1 MSTVPVVHQ
10 TGGIPQVVQPYS
22 ATIMQAPP
30 LAPVPE
36 KELSIRDIFSIL
48 GRRKWTILFTTLF
61 TLMFALLF
69 TLATK
74 PTFLANAT
82 IQIEREGPQVVSF
95 GQTEAKSNSTDSL
108 TDPFF
113 RTRYEMLK
121 SRVLALKVI
130 EQENLEQ
137 SLRTAG
143 HPPEKLKPLFE
154 FFALPDIGQYFEFLL
169 DDGTEGGAG
178 GEEKPETDITTLF
191 GENLQI
197 QAIDATHL
205 VQIFYEGTSPKEAQQ
220 TVNTIINNFIQMQID
235 TKSETGEYAKEF
247 LKNELEK
254 ARVSLQ
260 NAEEKL
266 VEYSNKNGILNI
278 DEGQTRYV
286 QKLNNLSSALVNAEI
301 RRTAAESIY
310 REMQNTGTVST
321 VITNPVITS
330 LKGRLVTLES
340 EYQEKLKLFKP
351 GYPDMQ
357 RLLQQVNDARRQL
370 QGELGTI
377 KSSLQSDYESA
388 KRQEDKLRSEVDSF
402 NRKLYSLQGSSTE
415 YNTLKRDVE
424 SSGSLYN
431 GLLQRLEEVGVAA
444 GATANT
450 SNITIID
457 PAREPLKKY
466 RPNPKLNILVGTLA
480 GLLLGVGFAFLRD
493 SLDQSI
499 KTTDDLQKFT
509 GLSVLG
515 SIPRPDRSS
524 KRNLAL
530 ASKMAPNSQFA
541 EAYRIFAA
549 NMRFQNSQEEDQV
562 LLVTSALEGEGKSTT
577 ACNLACAYAQ
587 MGLRVLL
594 IDADLRLPSIHKKIG
609 IPNTTGLSDYLG
621 NETDLVGITQTIKAI
636 TNLFVITAGNYKD
649 DPMRMLSSEKMAY
662 LISQA
667 SQRFDFVIIDSA
679 PASGLAETLVL
690 SSLATKTLVVT
701 DEGNMKNQ
709 SDRIKRT
716 VDSLNR
722 IKQNV
727 CGFLLINAKATNRDH
742 KYHHRARRRSSTK
755 RLSHA

>member
-10 TGGIPQVVQPYS
+10 SGIPQVAQPYT

-30 LAPVPE
+30 PAPAPE
-36 KELSIRDIFSIL
+36 KELSIRDVFSIL
-48 GRRKWTILFTTLF
+48 GRRKWTILFTIMF
-61 TLMFALLF
+61 TVLFALLF
-69 TLATK
+69 TFSTK
-74 PTFLANAT
+74 PTYVAGAT

-95 GQTEAKSNSTDSL
+95 GQTEAKSTTTDSL
-108 TDPFF
+108 QDPFF

-130 EQENLEQ
+130 DQENLEN

-143 HPPEKLKPLFE
+143 DPPEKLKPFFD
-154 FFALPDIGQYFEFLL
+154 FFALPDLGKYFEF
-169 DDGTEGGAG
+169 DDDSAGPGGIKK
-178 GEEKPETDITTLF
+178 KPEVDITDLF
-191 GENLQI
+191 AAKLHVE
-197 QAIDATHL
+197 AINETHL
-205 VQIFYEGTSPKEAQQ
+205 VQIFFAGSSAIEAQN
-220 TVNTIINNFIQMQID
+220 TVNSIINNFIQLQID
-235 TKSETGEYAKEF
+235 TKSETGEYAKGF
-247 LKNELEK
+247 LKGELEK

-260 NAEEKL
+260 DAEEKL
-266 VEYSNKNGILNI
+266 VKYSNKNGILSI
-278 DEGQTRYV
+278 DTGQTRYV
-286 QKLNNLSSALVNAEI
+286 QKLNNLSAALVDAEI

-357 RLLQQVNDARRQL
+357 RLLQQVNDAKRQL
-370 QGELGTI
+370 QAELRTI
-377 KSSLQSDYESA
+377 GGSLQSDYESA
-388 KRQEDKLRSEVDSF
+388 KRQEDKLRSEVDLF
-402 NRKLYSLQGSSTE
+402 NKKLYSLQGSSTE
-415 YNTLKRDVE
+415 YNTLKRDVD

-431 GLLQRLEEVGVAA
+431 GLLKRFEEVGVASSA
-444 GATANT
+444 NANT

-457 PAREPLKKY
+457 PAREPRKKY

-480 GLLLGVGFAFLRD
+480 GLLLGLGLAFLRD

-499 KTTDDLQKFT
+499 KTPDDLQKLT

-530 ASKMAPNSQFA
+530 ASKVAPNSQFA

-549 NMRFQNSQEEDQV
+549 NMRFQSNQEAEQV

-587 MGLRVLL
+587 MGMRVLL

-667 SQRFDFVIIDSA
+667 SERFDFVIIDSA

-690 SSLATKTLVVT
+690 SSLATRTLIVT
-701 DEGNMKNQ
+701 DELNMKNQ

-727 CGFLLINAKATNRDH
+727 CGFLIVNAKETSQDR

-755 RLSHA
+755 RLGHA

>member
-10 TGGIPQVVQPYS
+10 SGIPQIAQPYT

-30 LAPVPE
+30 PAPVPE

-61 TLMFALLF
+61 TVFFALLF
-69 TLATK
+69 TFSTK
-74 PTFLANAT
+74 PSYVANAT

-95 GQTEAKSNSTDSL
+95 GQTEAQTTSVDSL
-108 TDPFF
+108 QDPFF

-130 EQENLEQ
+130 NQGNLEN

-143 HPPEKLKPLFE
+143 EPPEKLKPFFD
-154 FFALPDIGQYFEFLL
+154 FFALPDLGQYFNFEEES
-169 DDGTEGGAG
+169 GEAGGAA
-178 GEEKPETDITTLF
+178 KPKTDITTLF
-191 GENLQI
+191 AEKLQV
-197 QAIDATHL
+197 QAINETHL
-205 VQIFYEGTSPKEAQQ
+205 VQIFFEGSSPTEAQD
-220 TVNTIINNFIQMQID
+220 TVNSVINNFIQLQID

-247 LKNELEK
+247 LKGELEK
-254 ARVSLQ
+254 SRVNLQ

-266 VEYSNKNGILNI
+266 VAYSNKNGILNI

-301 RRTAAESIY
+301 SRTAAESIY

-330 LKGRLVTLES
+330 LKSRLVTLES

-370 QGELGTI
+370 QAELGTI
-377 KSSLQSDYESA
+377 RNSLQSDYESA
-388 KRQEDKLRSEVDSF
+388 KRQEDKLRAQVNSF
-402 NRKLYSLQGSSTE
+402 NNKLYSLQGNSTQ
-415 YNTLKRDVE
+415 YNTLKRDVD

-431 GLLQRLEEVGVAA
+431 GLLQRLEEVGVASSA
-444 GATANT
+444 NANT

-480 GLLLGVGFAFLRD
+480 GLLLGLGLAFLRD

-499 KTTDDLQKFT
+499 KTPDDLQKFT

-515 SIPRPDRSS
+515 SIPKPDRSS
-524 KRNLAL
+524 KRNLSL
-530 ASKMAPNSQFA
+530 ASKIAPNSQFA

-549 NMRFQNSQEEDQV
+549 NMRFQSNQEEDQV

-690 SSLATKTLVVT
+690 SSLATRTLIVT
-701 DEGNMKNQ
+701 DEANMKNQ

-716 VDSLNR
+716 VDSLSR

-727 CGFLLINAKATNRDH
+727 CGFLIVNAKETNQDR
-742 KYHHRARRRSSTK
+742 KYHHKARRRSSSK

>member
-10 TGGIPQVVQPYS
+10 TGGVPQIVQPYA
-22 ATIMQAPP
+22 ATIMHAPP
-30 LAPVPE
+30 PPPVPE

-61 TLMFALLF
+61 TVFFALLF
-69 TLATK
+69 TFATK
-74 PTFLANAT
+74 PSYLANAI

-95 GQTEAKSNSTDSL
+95 GRTEAESSSIDSL
-108 TDPFF
+108 QDPFF

-130 EQENLEQ
+130 EQGNLEQ
-137 SLRTAG
+137 SLRTSG
-143 HPPEKLKPLFE
+143 EPPEQLKP
-154 FFALPDIGQYFEFLL
+154 FFDLIALPDIGQYFEL
-169 DDGTEGGAG
+169 DDGTGAAG
-178 GEEKPETDITTLF
+178 GEEKPETDITDIF
-191 GENLQI
+191 AEKLQV
-197 QAIDATHL
+197 QAIDETHL
-205 VQIFYEGTSPKEAQQ
+205 VQILFEGSSAIEAQQ
-220 TVNTIINNFIQMQID
+220 TVNSVINNFIQLQID
-235 TKSETGEYAKEF
+235 TKSETGEYAKGF
-247 LKNELEK
+247 LKRELDK
-254 ARVSLQ
+254 ARINLQ
-260 NAEEKL
+260 EAEERL
-266 VEYSNKNGILNI
+266 VEYSNKNGILSI
-278 DEGQTRYV
+278 DDGQTRYV
-286 QKLNNLSSALVNAEI
+286 QKINNLSSALVNAEI
-301 RRTAAESIY
+301 SRTAAESIY

-330 LKGRLVTLES
+330 LKGRLVELER

-357 RLLQQVNDARRQL
+357 RLLQQVNDSKRQL
-370 QGELGTI
+370 QEELSVI
-377 KSSLQSDYESA
+377 RSSLQSDYESA
-388 KRQEDKLRSEVDSF
+388 KRQEDKLRSEVDKF
-402 NRKLYSLQGSSTE
+402 NNKLYSLQGSSTE

-444 GATANT
+444 GANANT

-480 GLLLGVGFAFLRD
+480 GLLLGLGLAFLRD
-493 SLDQSI
+493 SLDQTI
-499 KTTDDLQKFT
+499 KTPDDLQKFT

-549 NMRFQNSQEEDQV
+549 NMRFQSNQEEDQI

-609 IPNTTGLSDYLG
+609 ISNKTGLSDYLG

-662 LISQA
+662 LVSQA

-690 SSLATKTLVVT
+690 SSLATRTLVVT
-701 DEGNMKNQ
+701 DEANMKNQ

-716 VDSLNR
+716 VDSLSR

-727 CGFLLINAKATNRDH
+727 CGFLIINAKETNQDR
-742 KYHHRARRRSSTK
+742 KYHHRARRRSTTK
-755 RLSHA
+755 RLARA

>member
-10 TGGIPQVVQPYS
+10 TGGIPQVVQPYT
-22 ATIMQAPP
+22 ATIMHAPP
-30 LAPVPE
+30 PAPAPE

-69 TLATK
+69 TFATK
-74 PTFLANAT
+74 PSYLANAI

-108 TDPFF
+108 QDPFF

-121 SRVLALKVI
+121 SRVLALRVI

-143 HPPEKLKPLFE
+143 EPPEKLKPLFD
-154 FFALPDIGQYFEFLL
+154 FFALPDLGQYFEV
-169 DDGTEGGAG
+169 DDGTGAAG

-191 GENLQI
+191 SEKLQV
-197 QAIDATHL
+197 QAIDETHL
-205 VQIFYEGTSPKEAQQ
+205 VQIFYEGTSPIEAQE
-220 TVNTIINNFIQMQID
+220 TVNSIINNFIQMQID

-247 LKNELEK
+247 LKGELEK
-254 ARVSLQ
+254 ARVNLQ

-266 VEYSNKNGILNI
+266 VKYSNKNGILNI

-330 LKGRLVTLES
+330 LKGRLVALES

-357 RLLQQVNDARRQL
+357 RLQQQVNDAKQQL
-370 QGELGTI
+370 QRELGTI
-377 KSSLQSDYESA
+377 NNSLKSDYESA
-388 KRQEDKLRSEVDSF
+388 KRQEDKLRAEVDRF
-402 NRKLYSLQGSSTE
+402 NRQLYSLQGSSTE

-431 GLLQRLEEVGVAA
+431 GILQRLEEVGVAA
-444 GATANT
+444 GANANT
-450 SNITIID
+450 SNITIVD

-466 RPNPKLNILVGTLA
+466 RPNPKLNIMVGTLA
-480 GLLLGVGFAFLRD
+480 GLLLGLGFAFLRD

-515 SIPRPDRSS
+515 SIPKPDRSS

-549 NMRFQNSQEEDQV
+549 NMRFQDSQEEDHV
-562 LLVTSALEGEGKSTT
+562 MLITSALEGEGKSTT

-701 DEGNMKNQ
+701 DERNMKNQ
-709 SDRIKRT
+709 SERIKRT

-727 CGFLLINAKATNRDH
+727 CGFLLINAKETNQDR
-742 KYHHRARRRSSTK
+742 KYHHRARRRNTTK

>member
-10 TGGIPQVVQPYS
+10 SGIPQVAQPY
-22 ATIMQAPP
+22 AAAIMQAPP
-30 LAPVPE
+30 PAPVPE
-36 KELSIRDIFSIL
+36 KELSIRDVFSIL

-61 TLMFALLF
+61 TVLFALLF
-69 TLATK
+69 TFSTK
-74 PTFLANAT
+74 PTYVASAT

-95 GQTEAKSNSTDSL
+95 GQTEAKSTSTDSL
-108 TDPFF
+108 QDPFF

-130 EQENLEQ
+130 EQENIEN

-143 HPPEKLKPLFE
+143 DPPDKLKPFFE
-154 FFALPDIGQYFEFLL
+154 FFALPDLGQYFEF
-169 DDGTEGGAG
+169 DDGTTGTGSAKK
-178 GEEKPETDITTLF
+178 KPKVDITDLF
-191 GENLQI
+191 AAKLHVE
-197 QAIDATHL
+197 AINETHL
-205 VQIFYEGTSPKEAQQ
+205 VQIFFQGSSPTEAQN
-220 TVNTIINNFIQMQID
+220 TVNSVINNFIQLQID
-235 TKSETGEYAKEF
+235 TRSETGEYAKGF
-247 LKNELEK
+247 LKGELEK
-254 ARVSLQ
+254 ARISLQ

-266 VEYSNKNGILNI
+266 VKYSNKNGILGI
-278 DEGQTRYV
+278 DTGQTRYV
-286 QKLNNLSSALVNAEI
+286 QKLNNLSAALVNAEI

-357 RLLQQVNDARRQL
+357 RLLQQVNDAKRQL
-370 QGELGTI
+370 QAELRTI
-377 KSSLQSDYESA
+377 GGSLQSDYESA
-388 KRQEDKLRSEVDSF
+388 KRQEDKLRSEVDLF
-402 NRKLYSLQGSSTE
+402 NKKLYSLQGSSTE
-415 YNTLKRDVE
+415 YNTLKRDVD

-431 GLLQRLEEVGVAA
+431 GLLKRFEEVGVASSA
-444 GATANT
+444 NANT

-457 PAREPLKKY
+457 PAREPRAKY

-480 GLLLGVGFAFLRD
+480 GLLLGLGLAFLRD

-499 KTTDDLQKFT
+499 KTPDDLQKFT

-515 SIPRPDRSS
+515 SIPKPDRSS
-524 KRNLAL
+524 KRNLSL
-530 ASKMAPNSQFA
+530 ASKIAPNSQFA

-549 NMRFQNSQEEDQV
+549 NMRFQSNQEGEQI

-587 MGLRVLL
+587 MGMRVLL

-609 IPNTTGLSDYLG
+609 MPNTTGLSDYLG
-621 NETDLVGITQTIKAI
+621 NETDLVGITKTIKAI

-667 SQRFDFVIIDSA
+667 SERFDFVIIDSA

-690 SSLATKTLVVT
+690 SSLATRTLIVT
-701 DEGNMKNQ
+701 DEANMKNQ

-727 CGFLLINAKATNRDH
+727 CGFLIVNAKETNQDR

-755 RLSHA
+755 RLGHA

>member
-10 TGGIPQVVQPYS
+10 SGIPQVAQSYAVP
-22 ATIMQAPP
+22 MMPVPP

-61 TLMFALLF
+61 TILLALLF
-69 TLATK
+69 TISTK
-74 PTFLANAT
+74 PTYVASAT
-82 IQIEREGPQVVSF
+82 IQIEREGAEIVSF
-95 GQTEAKSNSTDSL
+95 GQTQAKSTSTDSL
-108 TDPFF
+108 QDPFF
-113 RTRYEMLK
+113 RTRYEMIK

-130 EQENLEQ
+130 EQENLEE

-143 HPPEKLKPLFE
+143 DPPEKLKPFFDFFSLPDLGKY
-154 FFALPDIGQYFEFLL
+154 FALD
-169 DDGTEGGAG
+169 TETGVA
-178 GEEKPETDITTLF
+178 GEEKPETDITDLF
-191 GENLQI
+191 AKKLHVG
-197 QAIDATHL
+197 AINETHL
-205 VQIFYEGTSPKEAQQ
+205 VQIFFQGSSRLEAKD
-220 TVNTIINNFIQMQID
+220 TVNSVINNFIQMQID

-247 LKNELEK
+247 LKGELEK

-266 VEYSNKNGILNI
+266 VAYSNKNGILNI
-278 DEGQTRYV
+278 DQGQTRYV
-286 QKLNNLSSALVNAEI
+286 QKLNNLSAALVNAEI
-301 RRTAAESIY
+301 RRTGAESIF

-321 VITNPVITS
+321 VITNPVIAS

-357 RLLQQVNDARRQL
+357 RLFQQVNDAKRQL
-370 QGELGTI
+370 QSELGTI
-377 KSSLQSDYESA
+377 KNSLQSDYESA
-388 KRQEDKLRSEVDSF
+388 KSQEDKLRSQVNSF
-402 NRKLYSLQGSSTE
+402 NKKLYSLQGSSTE
-415 YNTLKRDVE
+415 FNTLKRDVA

-431 GLLQRLEEVGVAA
+431 GLLQRLEEVGVASSA
-444 GATANT
+444 NANT

-457 PAREPLKKY
+457 PAREPVTKY
-466 RPNPKLNILVGTLA
+466 RPQPKINILVGTLA
-480 GLLLGVGFAFLRD
+480 GLLLGLGLAFLRD

-499 KTTDDLQKFT
+499 KTPDDLQKFT

-515 SIPRPDRSS
+515 SIPKPDRSS
-524 KRNLAL
+524 KRNLSL
-530 ASKMAPNSQFA
+530 ASKTAPNSQFA

-549 NMRFQNSQEEDQV
+549 NMRFQSNQDEDQV

-621 NETDLVGITQTIKAI
+621 NETDLVGITQTIKTI

-649 DPMRMLSSEKMAY
+649 DPMRMLSGEKMAY

-690 SSLATKTLVVT
+690 SSLATRTLLVT
-701 DEGNMKNQ
+701 DESNMKNQ
-709 SDRIKRT
+709 SDRIRRT

-727 CGFLLINAKATNRDH
+727 CGFLIVNAKETNQDR
-742 KYHHRARRRSSTK
+742 KYHHRARRRSATK
-755 RLSHA
+755 RLGRA

>member
-10 TGGIPQVVQPYS
+10 SGVPQIAQPYT

-30 LAPVPE
+30 PAPVPE

-61 TLMFALLF
+61 TIFFALLF
-69 TLATK
+69 TFSTK
-74 PTFLANAT
+74 PSYVASAT

-95 GQTEAKSNSTDSL
+95 GQTEAKTTSIDSTQ
-108 TDPFF
+108 DPFF

-121 SRVLALKVI
+121 SRALAVKVI
-130 EQENLEQ
+130 EQGNLEN
-137 SLRTAG
+137 SLRTSG
-143 HPPEKLKPLFE
+143 EPPEKLKPFFE
-154 FFALPDIGQYFEFLL
+154 FFALPDLGQYL
-169 DDGTEGGAG
+169 DLGDETEGGVG
-178 GEEKPETDITTLF
+178 GEPKPKTDITTLF
-191 GENLQI
+191 AEKLQV
-197 QAIDATHL
+197 QAINDTHL
-205 VQIFYEGTSPKEAQQ
+205 VQIFFEGSSPIEAQN
-220 TVNTIINNFIQMQID
+220 TVNSVINNFIQLQID

-247 LKNELEK
+247 LKGELEK
-254 ARVSLQ
+254 ARVNLQ
-260 NAEEKL
+260 NAEEEL
-266 VEYSNKNGILNI
+266 VKYSNKNGILNI
-278 DEGQTRYV
+278 DQGQTRYV
-286 QKLNNLSSALVNAEI
+286 AQLNNLSSALVNAEI

-330 LKGRLVTLES
+330 LKSRLVTLES

-357 RLLQQVNDARRQL
+357 RLLQQVNDSKRQL
-370 QGELGTI
+370 QRELGTI
-377 KSSLQSDYESA
+377 KNSLQSDYQSA
-388 KRQEDKLRSEVDSF
+388 KRQEDKLRSEVNSF
-402 NRKLYSLQGSSTE
+402 NKKLYSLQGNSTQ
-415 YNTLKRDVE
+415 YNTLKRNVD

-431 GLLQRLEEVGVAA
+431 GLLQRLEEVGVASSA
-444 GATANT
+444 NANT

-457 PAREPLKKY
+457 PAREPLKKH

-480 GLLLGVGFAFLRD
+480 GLLLGLGLAFLRD

-499 KTTDDLQKFT
+499 KSTDDLQNFT

-515 SIPRPDRSS
+515 SIPKPDRSS
-524 KRNLAL
+524 KRNLSL
-530 ASKMAPNSQFA
+530 ASKMAPNSQFS

-549 NMRFQNSQEEDQV
+549 NMRFQNDKEEDQV

-609 IPNTTGLSDYLG
+609 ISNKTGLSDYLG
-621 NETDLVGITQTIKAI
+621 NETDLVGITQTIKTI

-690 SSLATKTLVVT
+690 SSLATRTLVVT
-701 DEGNMKNQ
+701 DEANMKTQ
-709 SDRIKRT
+709 PDRIKRT

-727 CGFLLINAKATNRDH
+727 CGFLIVNAKETNQDR
-742 KYHHRARRRSSTK
+742 KYHHRARRRNSTK
-755 RLSHA
+755 RLGHA

>member
-10 TGGIPQVVQPYS
+10 SGGIPQVAHQPYT
-22 ATIMQAPP
+22 ATIIHAPP
-30 LAPVPE
+30 PGPPPE

-61 TLMFALLF
+61 TVLFALLF
-69 TLATK
+69 TFSTK
-74 PTFLANAT
+74 PSYVANAT

-95 GQTEAKSNSTDSL
+95 GQTDSSPSPGDSL
-108 TDPFF
+108 KDPFF

-130 EQENLEQ
+130 EEEDLEQ

-143 HPPEKLKPLFE
+143 EPPENLKPFYE
-154 FFALPDIGQYFEFLL
+154 FFALPDIGKYFKS
-169 DDGTEGGAG
+169 DDGTGSS
-178 GEEKPETDITTLF
+178 GEKRPTTDITDLF
-191 GENLQI
+191 SSKLQI
-197 QAIDATHL
+197 QPISETHL
-205 VQIFYEGTSPKEAQQ
+205 VQIFYEATSPLEAQR
-220 TVNTIINNFIQMQID
+220 TVNSIINNFIQLQID

-247 LKNELEK
+247 LKRELDKARSSLQDAEK
-254 ARVSLQ
+254 A
-260 NAEEKL
+260 L
-266 VEYSNKNGILNI
+266 VKYSNKNGILSI
-278 DEGQTRYV
+278 DQNQSRYV

-301 RRTAAESIY
+301 RRTEAESIF
-310 REMQNTGTVST
+310 REMQNTGTVTT
-321 VITNPVITS
+321 VITNPVITN
-330 LKGRLVTLES
+330 LKGRLVSLES

-357 RLLQQVNDARRQL
+357 RLLQQVNAAKRQL
-370 QGELGTI
+370 QTELGTI
-377 KSSLQSDYESA
+377 RNSLESDYQSA
-388 KRQEDKLRSEVDSF
+388 KQQEDKLRREVDSF
-402 NRKLYSLQGSSTE
+402 NNKLYSLQGSSTD
-415 YNTLKRDVE
+415 YNRLKRDVD

-431 GLLQRLEEVGVAA
+431 GLLKRLEEVGVASSA
-444 GATANT
+444 NANT

-457 PAREPLKKY
+457 PAREPLRKF

-480 GLLLGVGFAFLRD
+480 GLLLGLGLAFLRD

-499 KTTDDLQKFT
+499 KTPDDLQKFT

-515 SIPRPDRSS
+515 SIPKPDRSS
-524 KRNLAL
+524 RRNLSL
-530 ASKMAPNSQFA
+530 ASKTAPNSQFA
-541 EAYRIFAA
+541 EAYRVFAA
-549 NMRFQNSQEEDQV
+549 NMRFQSNQEEDQV

-609 IPNTTGLSDYLG
+609 ISNKTGLSEYLG
-621 NETDLVGITQTIKAI
+621 NETDLVGITQTVKAI

-690 SSLATKTLVVT
+690 SSLATRTLVVA
-701 DEGNMKNQ
+701 DEANMKNQ
-709 SDRIKRT
+709 SERIKRT

-727 CGFLLINAKATNRDH
+727 CGFLLVNAKETNRDR
-742 KYHHRARRRSSTK
+742 KYHHKARRRNATK
-755 RLSHA
+755 RLSQA